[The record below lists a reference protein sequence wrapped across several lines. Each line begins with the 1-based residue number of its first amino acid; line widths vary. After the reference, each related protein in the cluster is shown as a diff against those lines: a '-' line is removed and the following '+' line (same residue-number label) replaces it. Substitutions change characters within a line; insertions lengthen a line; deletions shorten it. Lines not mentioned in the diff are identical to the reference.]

1 MRREILRA
9 TLVAVVL
16 LVVFAGVGR
25 VYVKARE
32 AKDAAEAQRAKSLGR
47 PIPVRTEIVKKKS
60 FETVIGVTAK
70 TIPSQVAT
78 VTVGIGRGINSVRT
92 VKNIHV
98 AEGQFVENEQLL
110 CELEDAVYQ
119 QAVVQNRATLARARA
134 QLEATENLKTSN
146 VVSQLELRAI
156 QAKLELAKLGLE
168 IAQNDLQSCEVRS
181 PIDGFISSVKITLG
195 ENIGSER
202 QILTIKKLDPI
213 RLQVDFPAERM
224 EDVSMGQKASV
235 VLDGFARGMFEATV
249 VQIPPEVTSST
260 RVLPVVLEMSNA
272 EGRVKAGMSG
282 FARLKAI
289 RSRLTVPV
297 TAVIRR
303 DREAM
308 VFCVENGKAKIRKV
322 TVGNLVDIG
331 VVEIL
336 AGLEPGEE
344 VIIYNKKAL
353 EDDDPVD
360 TNWRA
365 WSGRD

>member
-98 AEGQFVENEQLL
+98 AEGQFVEN
-110 CELEDAVYQ
+110 DYQ

-365 WSGRD
+365 WSGRA